1 MDTGTSS
8 APVERADAAA
18 GCPSGEETRCRRGP
32 RVMASVS
39 PLPPPAE
46 IFIDWL
52 MSVPVGADLAA
63 AACKQIGLIDR
74 RAPLHP
80 DARCLR
86 MLLSALAGS
95 AGSSRLPAY

>member
-1 MDTGTSS
+1 
-8 APVERADAAA
+8 
-18 GCPSGEETRCRRGP
+18 
-32 RVMASVS
+32 MASVS

-63 AACKQIGLIDR
+63 AARNQIGLIDR

-80 DARCLR
+80 DVRRLR

-95 AGSSRLPAY
+95 AGPSRLPAY